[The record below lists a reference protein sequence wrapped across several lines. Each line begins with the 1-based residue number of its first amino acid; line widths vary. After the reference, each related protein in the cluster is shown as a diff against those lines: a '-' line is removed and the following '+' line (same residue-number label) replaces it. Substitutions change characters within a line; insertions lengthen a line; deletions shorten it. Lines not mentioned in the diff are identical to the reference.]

1 MSEAAGNVYLGAFL
15 APLQDWLAEAD
26 VTDIYVNRPGEL
38 WVERLGQRP
47 ERIATPD
54 LTREVLTRLVRQVA
68 ATSAQGINR
77 EHPLLSASLPGGE
90 RVQVVLPP
98 ATRGEIALAIRKHV
112 IAGLSLEDYAE
123 TGAFDGAEVIGAGQ
137 EPVKRPPLD
146 PREGPVAMLRR
157 AVRER
162 RNILVS
168 GGTATGKTTF
178 LNTLLREVPL
188 DERLVLIEDTPE
200 LQLDHANAVG
210 MIAARGALGEADVTA
225 DDLLTAALRLRPD
238 RIVLG
243 EVRGVEAISFLRA
256 VNTGHPGSMS
266 SIHADSPLR
275 AIDQLALLVMQAGT
289 RMGWSDVVGYVRRS
303 LDLVVQL
310 EHRDGRRRIAQV
322 QAID

>member
-1 MSEAAGNVYLGAFL
+1 MSAASDNVYLGAFL
-15 APLQDWLAEAD
+15 APLQDWLAEPD
-26 VTDIYVNRPGEL
+26 VTDLYINRPGEL
-38 WVERLGQRP
+38 WVERLGHVPQQIEVP
-47 ERIATPD
+47 A

-68 ATSAQGINR
+68 ATSAQGISR

-90 RVQVVLPP
+90 RVQVILPP
-98 ATRGEIALAIRKHV
+98 ATRGEIAIAIRRHV

-123 TGAFDGAEVIGAGQ
+123 TGAFDGADLIAAGHG
-137 EPVKRPPLD
+137 PASRPPLD
-146 PREGPVAMLRR
+146 PAEGPVAMLRR

-188 DERLVLIEDTPE
+188 DERLVLIEDTLE
-200 LQLDHANAVG
+200 LQLEHQNAVG
-210 MIAARGALGEADVTA
+210 LIAVRGAMGEAEVTA
-225 DDLLTAALRLRPD
+225 EDLLTASLRMRPD

-275 AIDQLALLVMQAGT
+275 AVDQLALLVMQAGT
-289 RMGWSDVVGYVRRS
+289 RMGWDDVVTYVRRS
-303 LDLVVQL
+303 LDVVVQL
-310 EHRDGRRRIAQV
+310 EHRHGRRRIAQV
-322 QAID
+322 QVIG

>member
-15 APLQDWLAEAD
+15 APLQEWLAQAD
-26 VTDIYVNRPGEL
+26 VTDLYINRPGEL
-38 WVERLGQRP
+38 WVERLGRVP
-47 ERIATPD
+47 EAVAVPA

-68 ATSAQGINR
+68 ATSAQGISR

-90 RVQVVLPP
+90 RVQVILPP
-98 ATRGEIALAIRKHV
+98 ATRGEIAIAIRKHV

-123 TGAFDGAEVIGAGQ
+123 TGAFADADLIAAGQ
-137 EPVKRPPLD
+137 GPASRPPLD
-146 PREGPVAMLRR
+146 PAEGPVAMLRR
-157 AVRER
+157 AVQER

-178 LNTLLREVPL
+178 LNTLLREVGHE
-188 DERLVLIEDTPE
+188 ERLVLIEDTPE
-200 LQLDHANAVG
+200 LQIDHPNAVG
-210 MIAARGALGEADVTA
+210 LIAVRGAMGEADVTA
-225 DDLLTAALRLRPD
+225 EDLLTASLRMRPD

-289 RMGWSDVVGYVRRS
+289 RMGWDDVVTYVRRS
-303 LDLVVQL
+303 LDVVVQL
-310 EHRDGRRRIAQV
+310 EHRHGRRRIAQV
-322 QAID
+322 QVIG